1 MENDKAK
8 ENGSSASEILRCS
21 DGSFRWVYEVNL
33 FKDLSLLGLLYKV
46 FGGIILGMGLLFFI
60 IELFA
65 DHNYIFVLEMMGI
78 MAGIFL
84 VLIILGYLLYAA
96 IMGGSY
102 CVIYTMDDKGIF
114 QQQQEKQAKKA
125 ELIADLTVL
134 AGLLSRNMTT
144 TGIGL
149 TSARKTSSHTTF
161 KGTKKLTGISRKGLI
176 KIVKGLSHDRVYCGR
191 EDYEFVWNYIRTR
204 CEGAQVIEK

>member
-1 MENDKAK
+1 MENDKTK
-8 ENGSSASEILRCS
+8 ENGTSASEILRCS
-21 DGSFRWVYEVNL
+21 DGSYRGVYEVRL
-33 FKDLSLLGLLYKV
+33 FKDFFVLGILFKI
-46 FGGIILGMGLLFFI
+46 FGGIILGGGLITFI
-60 IELFA
+60 IELFG
-65 DHNYIFVLEMMGI
+65 DHHYDFVLQMIGI

-96 IMGGSY
+96 IMGGGY
-102 CVIYTMDDKGIF
+102 CVIYTMDDKGILQE
-114 QQQQEKQAKKA
+114 QQQKQAKKA

-176 KIVKGLSHDRVYCGR
+176 KIVHGLSHDRVYCGR
-191 EDYEFVWNYIRTR
+191 EDYEFVWNYIRSR
-204 CEGAQVIEK
+204 CEGAKIIEK